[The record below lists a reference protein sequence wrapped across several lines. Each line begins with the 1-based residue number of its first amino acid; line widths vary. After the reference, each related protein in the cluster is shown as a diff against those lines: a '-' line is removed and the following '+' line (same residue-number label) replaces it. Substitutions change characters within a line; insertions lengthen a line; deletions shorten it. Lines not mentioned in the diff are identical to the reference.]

1 MLMSQLVG
9 LGIPFSFLAFVAGG
23 KTQRMIVLMESRKF
37 FKTKIGSRQAA
48 KNTLVPC
55 ADDFRTQSSKP
66 I

>member
-1 MLMSQLVG
+1 
-9 LGIPFSFLAFVAGG
+9 
-23 KTQRMIVLMESRKF
+23 MESGKF